1 MSPDLAASIK
11 ARLLQAKEPREEF
24 ERTLTRFAAERL
36 LFRLGASAARDR
48 YILKDASLLSFSLK
62 DPYRSVKRESSTRIR
77 PVQNV
82 LANADGRGARR
93 AKGDRGA
100 LE

>member
-11 ARLLQAKEPREEF
+11 ARLLEAKKPGEKF

-48 YILKDASLLSFSLK
+48 SILKGASLLSFWLE
-62 DPYRSVKRESSTRIR
+62 DPLSKT
-77 PVQNV
+77 
-82 LANADGRGARR
+82 
-93 AKGDRGA
+93 
-100 LE
+100 

>member
-11 ARLLQAKEPREEF
+11 ARLLQAKEPSEEF

-48 YILKDASLLSFSLK
+48 CIL
-62 DPYRSVKRESSTRIR
+62 
-77 PVQNV
+77 
-82 LANADGRGARR
+82 
-93 AKGDRGA
+93 
-100 LE
+100 